1 MYQYIADT
9 LTGEIWTSH
18 IKRVSDGAFIP
29 TPSDYTAYQ
38 DYLAWL
44 AEGNEPLP
52 ADEPTN
58 P

>member
-52 ADEPTN
+52 ADES
-58 P
+58 